1 MLAFSSVSMTP
12 WATCEGRVP
21 SRRTTP
27 QPRCRV
33 PGSIPST
40 IMLARDL
47 TSSMPRGGENLAG
60 VEQTLGIEDAL
71 DAHLQIDERV
81 GLLKRE
87 IGSLED
93 ADAVLTRERAAHR
106 DHVAKELLDAAL
118 DL

>member
-33 PGSIPST
+33 PGSMPST
-40 IMLARDL
+40 IMRALCLASAMPRSGEDLAR
-47 TSSMPRGGENLAG
+47 
-60 VEQTLGIEDAL
+60 VEQTLGIENAL
-71 DAHLQIDERV
+71 DAELKIDERV
-81 GLLKRE
+81 GLLERE

-93 ADAVLTRERAAHR
+93 TDAVLAGE
-106 DHVAKELLDAAL
+106 
-118 DL
+118 